1 MTTNPTILRP
11 SKSNTELTTSLRT
24 NFTTHR
30 LVHQTSDSSP
40 PSFRTWTTQDPSS
53 DTLYIPTLNPSTAGL
68 SEDRSSYDITLKLFF
83 LPNIPP
89 QRRCR
94 HTKEALDLVLKT
106 LRVQS
111 VDLLI
116 TAFPGIQ
123 FDADDESDSDGDLS
137 DPSPT
142 DSLSAS
148 DPSTTSDVES
158 VDAMIR
164 TWRTLE
170 ALHGQGKVGKLGL
183 SEFGTQRLSRFLA
196 DVKVKPAV
204 DQINVRDC
212 CVVPKP
218 LIVYA
223 KKEGIELLTHNDCT
237 NILPRGTLRE
247 LLGSGEG
254 GMGVLAGPEDT
265 EGGGEGLKGDVEP
278 QWVIKY
284 TAVVRD
290 RGVVENKGY
299 FAGAELN
306 ER

>member
-1 MTTNPTILRP
+1 M
-11 SKSNTELTTSLRT
+11 
-24 NFTTHR
+24 
-30 LVHQTSDSSP
+30 
-40 PSFRTWTTQDPSS
+40 
-53 DTLYIPTLNPSTAGL
+53 
-68 SEDRSSYDITLKLFF
+68 
-83 LPNIPP
+83 
-89 QRRCR
+89 
-94 HTKEALDLVLKT
+94 
-106 LRVQS
+106 QS

-116 TAFPGIQ
+116 IAYPGIH
-123 FDADDESDSDGDLS
+123 FDADDESDSDLDLS
-137 DPSPT
+137 PTNSTPDP
-142 DSLSAS
+142 
-148 DPSTTSDVES
+148 DVES
-158 VDAMIR
+158 TDTMIC

-170 ALHGQGKVGKLGL
+170 ELHDEGKVGKLGL
-183 SEFGTQRLSRFLA
+183 SEFGTQRLSRFLSE
-196 DVKVKPAV
+196 VKVKPAV

-247 LLGSGEG
+247 LLGSGHE
-254 GMGVLAGPEDT
+254 GMGVLAGSDED
-265 EGGGEGLKGDVEP
+265 GMGEGLEGDVEP